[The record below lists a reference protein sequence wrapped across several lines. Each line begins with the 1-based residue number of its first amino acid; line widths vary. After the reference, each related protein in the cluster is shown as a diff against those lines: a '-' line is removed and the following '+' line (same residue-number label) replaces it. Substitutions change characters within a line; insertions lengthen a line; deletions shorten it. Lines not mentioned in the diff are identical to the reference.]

1 MAFGIGTSSRW
12 RRVARRRDSRLL
24 VSALALAV
32 LVPAGLSP
40 VASAQESGLGRP
52 DLPEQRVSK
61 VEKVTG
67 LGAKAARDRVAKD
80 RQANAAQAREAQAQ
94 QRVSWPKGGAATGSI
109 ASGSG
114 IELSPG
120 GLPVTLSRPITKGRA
135 DVSAGGGSA
144 ADARVEVLGRAATDR
159 LGITGVVLTAV
170 AESAGQSVVS
180 VDYSRFASAVGG
192 GWAGRL
198 RLVQLPACALST
210 PEKQSCRKQTPLD
223 SDNDSSKQ
231 TVSAS
236 VALPGVKPTAASL
249 TAENSTTA
257 TVLALTAT
265 AVGSGAS
272 PKGAGDYT
280 ATKLSES
287 ASWQAGASSGSFS
300 WSYGFTLPPA
310 AAGPA
315 PSLGLSYDSGS
326 IDGRTATTNNQGTSV
341 GEGFSVTESY
351 IERTYGTCDD
361 DGHEDV
367 LDRCWKYD
375 NANLVL
381 NGKSTRLVKDDTTGK
396 WRLQGD
402 DASQVT
408 KSTGAVN
415 DDNDGEYWTVVTGD
429 GTKYVF
435 GLNKLDGAGSERTN
449 STWTVPV
456 YGDDTGEPGYSNG
469 SAFADRSV
477 DQAWRWN
484 LDYVVDT
491 HDNAATYWYT
501 AESNYYKKNKATKAD
516 TPYTPGGYLTE
527 IKYGLRKGA
536 LLTDNADGRVTFDY
550 TGRCTS
556 STADCSSL
564 TKDTSEHWPDVPFD
578 AICAK
583 DSTDCT
589 ATAATFFSRK
599 RLTSINTQ
607 SWSAATSTYAPVDS
621 WDFLQEYKDG
631 GDIGDTSD
639 QVLTLKSI
647 TRTGR
652 TGTAIALK
660 PVTFTYQMRENRVD
674 ATDDILPMT
683 RPRISTITSET
694 GAITTVTLSE
704 EEECLRSEVLG
715 AAQDTNTRAC
725 YPQYWNING
734 ASEASV
740 DWFHKYRVL
749 AVSTAD
755 PSGKNEIVEH
765 EYVYSG
771 AAWHYS
777 DESFTPEGERTWS
790 DWRGYRQ
797 VTVYSGA
804 KSTTRSKTI
813 SLYLQG
819 MDGDKQKSGTPR
831 SVTVAALA
839 SPALGIAAFQD
850 SDQFAG
856 QLRQSVTYDGATAIS
871 AKMTEPWSS
880 ETARQSVPGAG
891 DHIARYV
898 RTRATTNY
906 TYLTSTQ
913 KWRSTG
919 NLNAFDAYGMT
930 KATSEYGDMAKGG
943 DETCTRTWYAR
954 NDAAGLTSLVSRVRT
969 VTKSCGVKED
979 ALTLPADTTTR
990 GDVVSDTATVYDSD
1004 TATGWTSTQQPT
1016 KGDATW
1022 TGRATGYPATMVSN
1036 ERHPSGWQRVADT
1049 TYDTL
1054 GRPISVTNAEGKAA
1068 KTAYTPA
1075 DTGPLTKTVATN
1087 VKGHNAVT
1095 FIDPRRGLAERVYD
1109 ANLKKTEQAYDALG
1123 RATEVWQPNRIRGSQ
1138 APNLKFTYN
1147 LSNTTTSSV
1156 ATATLKADGT
1166 TYNTSYTVYD
1176 ALLRPL
1182 QTQSPT
1188 PLGGRLLTDTR
1199 YDTRG
1204 LPYQTYADIF
1214 DKTSTPDGTYTRAE
1228 YGEAPEQTRT
1238 VFDGAGRAISS
1249 TLMVFGVDKWTTTTS
1264 YTGDSTASTAVDG
1277 GNATRTIT
1285 DARGRTVE
1293 TRTYAGEKPDD
1304 TAYGATL
1311 GTPYTSTK
1319 TAYTNDGLQT
1329 SITGPDQAKWTYTY
1343 DLFGRQVSTSDP
1355 DKGTSVTA
1363 YDVLDRAVRATDSRG
1378 QSILTSYD
1386 ELGRV
1391 QGTWSGT
1398 KTDANQL
1405 TGRVYDTVAK
1415 GQLTSS
1421 TRYVGGLGGQAYT
1434 KAVTAYDSMGRAT
1447 TSQLTLPND
1456 DPLVGAGV
1464 PATLEF
1470 STDFGIDGA
1479 VQTTREPAVAGLE
1492 KEPVEYKYNSVGQM
1506 TSSTGYSGYLL
1517 GASYSAIGQTE
1528 QLTLGIGGPEGKDAY
1543 ITNTYEEGTGR
1554 LTDTHVTDQTHPYML
1569 QELKFTQDDAGSVTS
1584 IFDGTTAGG
1593 TAEPDYQCFDYDGYL
1608 RLTEAW
1614 TPKTA
1619 DCSATGRTTANIDGP
1634 ASYWTSYT
1642 YNTAGQRATETNHTT
1657 AGNTTTTSTY
1667 GTSTGQPHPVTSTTG
1682 TKTGTY
1688 TYDTTGN
1695 TRTRPGTQA
1704 TQTLTWNSE
1713 GKLTSTTEPAAGT
1726 KPALGTHYLYDADGE
1741 LLIRRATG
1749 DGDTVLYL
1757 GATEV
1762 RLTAKGTA
1770 KTLTGTRYYTAVGE
1784 TIATRTATAGTPGS
1798 KLTFLAADHHGTSN
1812 LAINATTQS
1821 ITKRYTTPFGS
1832 PRGEPLSGPWP
1843 DDKGFL
1849 GKPQDDTT
1857 GLTHIGARE
1866 YDPAT
1871 GQFISIDPLLEPQ
1884 KPQSLNGYSYA
1895 HNNPV
1900 TQSDP
1905 SGLGVPECHTGALD
1919 HCRNGVPTSE
1929 SEYHSERDSDYS
1941 PADWTVEG
1949 DSATDVDGDG
1959 RITLLPG
1966 ITIPDGWK
1974 KQQQFIETFYGI
1986 LNDLSYSGLD
1996 FYADHEDVLSVASDV
2011 KHALLDACHTT
2022 GCPSKRAYFRNW
2034 AVSNV
2039 VGNIGQGQPRMR
2051 TGRGSGTANCA
2062 QCFLAGTDV
2071 LMADGKTKDIEDIRL
2086 GDEVMAK
2093 DPETGEEGPRAV
2105 TRLIRTEDDKH
2116 FNELTIATDEGTET
2130 LTATHEHPFWSP
2142 SGQGWTKAEDLSP
2155 GSTLLTDAG
2164 TAVTVTA
2171 NRSYSKR
2178 ATTYNLTVDDLHTYY
2193 VLAGQ
2198 TPVLVH
2204 NSNCDPRFSV
2214 DSKGNATDLA
2224 NPGGRVG
2231 VPKLE
2236 GGTLQEVGGRV
2247 WGSGDPSHL
2256 VGTRSPTELRG
2267 LASRG
2272 DAEKLQDF
2280 YQSAALAGKG
2290 GKTAPARVRL
2300 TQEIIDAWR

>member
-12 RRVARRRDSRLL
+12 RRVVRRRESRLL

-52 DLPEQRVSK
+52 DVPEQRVSK

-67 LGAKAARDRVAKD
+67 LGGKAARDRVARD
-80 RQANAAQAREAQAQ
+80 RKANAAQAKEAEAQ

-109 ASGSG
+109 ASGTG
-114 IELSPG
+114 TKLSPG
-120 GLPVTLSRPITKGRA
+120 GLPVTLSQPTVKGHTQA
-135 DVSAGGGSA
+135 SSGGGA
-144 ADARVEVLGRAATDR
+144 AVDARVEVLGREATDR
-159 LGITGVVLTAV
+159 LGITGVVLSAA
-170 AESAGQSVVS
+170 AESAGQSEVS

-198 RLVQLPACALST
+198 RLVLLPACALSN
-210 PEKQSCRKQTPLD
+210 PEKPSCRKQTPLD
-223 SDNDSSKQ
+223 SDNDFNKQ

-236 VALPGVKPTAASL
+236 VALPGVKSTDAPL
-249 TAENSTTA
+249 TVEKSATA
-257 TVLALTAT
+257 TVLALTA
-265 AVGSGAS
+265 AAAGSGES
-272 PKGAGDYT
+272 PKGTGDYT

-287 ASWQAGASSGSFS
+287 SSWQAGGSSGSFT
-300 WSYGFTLPPA
+300 WSYEFTMPPA
-310 AAGPA
+310 AAGPS

-351 IERTYGTCDD
+351 IERSYGSCDD

-367 LDRCWKYD
+367 FDRCWKYD

-408 KSTGAVN
+408 RSTGAVN

-435 GLNKLDGAGSERTN
+435 GQNKLDGAGSERTN

-527 IKYGLRKGA
+527 VKYGLRKGA
-536 LLTDNADGRVTFDY
+536 LFTDNADGRVTFDY

-583 DSTDCT
+583 DSTDCNGGS
-589 ATAATFFSRK
+589 ATFFSRK
-599 RLTSINTQ
+599 RLTGINTQ
-607 SWSAATSTYAPVDS
+607 SWSAATSAYVPVDS

-660 PVTFTYQMRENRVD
+660 PVSFTYQMRENRVD

-694 GAITTVTLSE
+694 GAITTVTLSG
-704 EEECLRSEVLG
+704 EEECVRSEVLG

-749 AVSTAD
+749 AVSAAD
-755 PSGKNEIVEH
+755 PSGKNEMVEH

-771 AAWHYS
+771 AAWHYN
-777 DESFTPEGERTWS
+777 DEPLTPEDERTWS

-804 KSTTRSKTI
+804 KSTTRSKTV

-831 SVTVAALA
+831 SVTVAALP
-839 SPALGIAAFQD
+839 SPALAIGDFKD

-891 DHIARYV
+891 DHVARYV

-906 TYLTSTQ
+906 TYLTGTQ

-930 KATSEYGDMAKGG
+930 TATSDYGDVAKGG

-954 NDAAGLTSLVSRVRT
+954 NDTAGLTTLVSRVRT
-969 VTKSCGVKED
+969 VTKSCGIKED
-979 ALTLPADTTTR
+979 ALALPADTATR
-990 GDVVSDTATVYDSD
+990 GDVVSDAATVYDSA
-1004 TATGWTSTQQPT
+1004 TATGWTPTQQPT

-1036 ERHPSGWQRVADT
+1036 ERPPTGWQRIAGT

-1054 GRPISVTNAEGKAA
+1054 GRPKVVTNAEGRAA
-1068 KTAYTPA
+1068 TTAYTPTDA
-1075 DTGPLTKTVATN
+1075 GPLTKTVATN
-1087 VKGHNAVT
+1087 AKGHNAVT
-1095 FIDPRRGLAERVYD
+1095 FIDSRRGLAERIYD

-1123 RATEVWQPNRIRGSQ
+1123 RVTEVWKPNRIRGTQ
-1138 APNLKFTYN
+1138 DPNLKFTYN

-1166 TYNTSYTVYD
+1166 SYNTSYTVYD

-1182 QTQSPT
+1182 QTQTPT

-1204 LPYQTYADIF
+1204 LAYQTYADIF

-1228 YGEAPEQTRT
+1228 YGEAPKQTKT
-1238 VFDGAGRAISS
+1238 VFDGAERATSS

-1285 DARGRTVE
+1285 DARGRMVE

-1319 TAYTNDGLQT
+1319 TGYTNDGLQT
-1329 SITGPDQAKWTYTY
+1329 SVTGPDQAKWTYTY
-1343 DLFGRQVSTSDP
+1343 DLFGRQVSAADP
-1355 DKGTSVTA
+1355 DKGTSLTA
-1363 YDVLDRAVRATDSRG
+1363 YDVLDRVVKATDSRG
-1378 QSILTSYD
+1378 QSLLTSYD

-1391 QGTWSGT
+1391 QATWSGT
-1398 KTDANQL
+1398 KTDASQL

-1415 GQLTSS
+1415 GQLTST

-1447 TSQLTLPND
+1447 ASQLTLPND
-1456 DPLVGAGV
+1456 DPLVGAGI
-1464 PATLEF
+1464 PSKLEF

-1479 VQTTREPAVAGLE
+1479 VQATREPAVAGLE
-1492 KEPVEYKYNSVGQM
+1492 AETVGYEYNNVGQM
-1506 TSSTGYSGYLL
+1506 TSSTGFTGYLL

-1528 QLTLGIGGPEGKDAY
+1528 QLTLGIGGPEGKNAY
-1543 ITNTYEEGTGR
+1543 ITNKYEEGTGQ

-1569 QELKFTQDDAGSVTS
+1569 QDLKFTQDDAGNVTS

-1619 DCSATGRTTANIDGP
+1619 DCSATGRATANIDGP
-1634 ASYWTSYT
+1634 APYWTSYT
-1642 YNTAGQRATETNHTT
+1642 YNTAGQRTTETNHTT
-1657 AGNTTTTSTY
+1657 AGNTTITSTY
-1667 GTSTGQPHPVTSTTG
+1667 GTATGQPHPITGTTG
-1682 TKTGTY
+1682 AKTGTY
-1688 TYDTTGN
+1688 TYDTAGN
-1695 TRTRPGTQA
+1695 TRTRPGTQG

-1713 GKLTSTTEPAAGT
+1713 GKLAATTEPAAGS
-1726 KPALGTHYLYDADGE
+1726 KPALKTDYLYDSDGE

-1762 RLTAKGTA
+1762 RLTTKGTA
-1770 KTLTGTRYYTAVGE
+1770 RTVVGTRYYSAVGQA
-1784 TIATRTATAGTPGS
+1784 IAVRTATAGTAGS
-1798 KLTFLAADHHGTSN
+1798 KLTFLAADHHGTSS
-1812 LAINATTQS
+1812 LAIDSITQATTR
-1821 ITKRYTTPFGS
+1821 RYSTPFGS
-1832 PRGEPLSGPWP
+1832 PRGTEPTTWP
-1843 DDKGFL
+1843 DDKAFL
-1849 GKPQDDTT
+1849 GKPADKST

-1866 YDPAT
+1866 YDPGI
-1871 GQFISIDPLLEPQ
+1871 GQFISVDPILAPENH
-1884 KPQSLNGYSYA
+1884 QSLNGYSYA
-1895 HNNPV
+1895 DNTPV
-1900 TQSDP
+1900 TASDP
-1905 SGLGVPECHTGALD
+1905 TGLMAQANRSGGHSDNCYTGNMSASCD
-1919 HCRNGVPTSE
+1919 GIGGNNMGTTSDKV
-1929 SEYHSERDSDYS
+1929 DSGGS
-1941 PADWTVEG
+1941 G
-1949 DSATDVDGDG
+1949 ATAS
-1959 RITLLPG
+1959 T
-1966 ITIPDGWK
+1966 
-1974 KQQQFIETFYGI
+1974 E
-1986 LNDLSYSGLD
+1986 ND
-1996 FYADHEDVLSVASDV
+1996 
-2011 KHALLDACHTT
+2011 
-2022 GCPSKRAYFRNW
+2022 
-2034 AVSNV
+2034 
-2039 VGNIGQGQPRMR
+2039 
-2051 TGRGSGTANCA
+2051 RGSGYGTY
-2062 QCFLAGTDV
+2062 LTYVAG
-2071 LMADGKTKDIEDIRL
+2071 AKDIPVCFVCLI
-2086 GDEVMAK
+2086 GAAPVV
-2093 DPETGEEGPRAV
+2093 GP
-2105 TRLIRTEDDKH
+2105 
-2116 FNELTIATDEGTET
+2116 
-2130 LTATHEHPFWSP
+2130 
-2142 SGQGWTKAEDLSP
+2142 LSP
-2155 GSTLLTDAG
+2155 RVGMQNYCASAPIDTVCNPEDAELGGGGVGFRELAAKWALGKLEWHDEYGEDSELAREIMMTDATAEQRDVIRSMYYNLGIVKGKVAKSISNDGIWSQLQKDLKPLVTGDHNLATVGLGSYTTEYEVLRASPKGLQVRMTVRNSMTVSSFARPVIGYG
-2164 TAVTVTA
+2164 TTREKIVQRYLDNDGIIAFEGA
-2171 NRSYSKR
+2171 ARSYGLEVTFR
-2178 ATTYNLTVDDLHTYY
+2178 TVIYRRGY
-2193 VLAGQ
+2193 
-2198 TPVLVH
+2198 
-2204 NSNCDPRFSV
+2204 
-2214 DSKGNATDLA
+2214 
-2224 NPGGRVG
+2224 
-2231 VPKLE
+2231 
-2236 GGTLQEVGGRV
+2236 
-2247 WGSGDPSHL
+2247 
-2256 VGTRSPTELRG
+2256 RG
-2267 LASRG
+2267 L
-2272 DAEKLQDF
+2272 
-2280 YQSAALAGKG
+2280 G
-2290 GKTAPARVRL
+2290 G
-2300 TQEIIDAWR
+2300 

>member
-80 RQANAAQAREAQAQ
+80 RKTNAAQAKEAQAQ
-94 QRVSWPKGGAATGSI
+94 QRVSWPKGGAATGRI
-109 ASGSG
+109 ASGAST
-114 IELSPG
+114 ELSPG

-144 ADARVEVLGRAATDR
+144 VDARVEVLDRAATDR

-170 AESAGQSVVS
+170 AESAGQSEVS

-210 PEKQSCRKQTPLD
+210 PEKPSCRKQTPLD
-223 SDNDSSKQ
+223 SHNDFGKH
-231 TVSAS
+231 TVSAP
-236 VALPGVKPTAASL
+236 VALPGAKPTAAPL
-249 TAENSTTA
+249 MAANSATA

-265 AVGSGAS
+265 AAGSGAS

-287 ASWQAGASSGSFS
+287 SSWQAGGSSGSFI

-351 IERTYGTCDD
+351 IERSYGSCDD

-367 LDRCWKYD
+367 FDRCWKYD

-408 KSTGAVN
+408 RSTGAAN
-415 DDNDGEYWTVVTGD
+415 GDNDGEYWTVVTGD

-435 GLNKLDGAGSERTN
+435 GQNKLDGADSERTN

-516 TPYTPGGYLTE
+516 TRYTPGGYLTE

-536 LLTDNADGRVTFDY
+536 LFTDNADGRVTFDY
-550 TGRCTS
+550 AGRCTS

-583 DSTDCT
+583 DSTDCNGT
-589 ATAATFFSRK
+589 SATFFSRK
-599 RLTSINTQ
+599 RLTGINTQ
-607 SWSAATSTYAPVDS
+607 SWSAATSTYVPVDS

-652 TGTAIALK
+652 TGTAITLK

-674 ATDDILPMT
+674 ATDDILPLT
-683 RPRISTITSET
+683 RPRISTIISET
-694 GAITTVTLSE
+694 GAITEVTLSK

-715 AAQDTNTRAC
+715 AAQDTNTRPC

-749 AVSTAD
+749 AVSAAD
-755 PSGKNEIVEH
+755 PSGKNEMVEH

-771 AAWHYS
+771 AAWHYN
-777 DESFTPEGERTWS
+777 DEPLTPEDERTWS

-804 KSTTRSKTI
+804 KSTTRSKTV

-819 MDGDKQKSGTPR
+819 MDGDKRKSGTPT

-839 SPALGIAAFQD
+839 SPALGIAAIQD

-871 AKMTEPWSS
+871 AKMTDPWSS
-880 ETARQSVPGAG
+880 ETARQSVPSAG
-891 DHIARYV
+891 DRIARYV

-906 TYLTSTQ
+906 TYLTSTK
-913 KWRSTG
+913 KWLSTG
-919 NLNAFDAYGMT
+919 NANSFDAYGMT
-930 KATSEYGDMAKGG
+930 QATSDYGDMDKGG

-969 VTKSCGVKED
+969 VTKSCGIKED
-979 ALTLPADTTTR
+979 ALALPANTAAR
-990 GDVVSDTATVYDSD
+990 GDVVSDAATVYDSA
-1004 TATGWTSTQQPT
+1004 TATGWSATQQPA
-1016 KGDATW
+1016 KGEATW
-1022 TGRATGYPATMVSN
+1022 IGRATGYPAAMVSN
-1036 ERHPSGWQRVADT
+1036 ERPPTGWQRVAGT

-1054 GRPISVTNAEGKAA
+1054 GRPKAVTNAEGKTAT
-1068 KTAYTPA
+1068 TAYTPTDA
-1075 DTGPLTKTVATN
+1075 GPLTKTVATN
-1087 VKGHNAVT
+1087 AKGHNAVT
-1095 FIDPRRGLAERVYD
+1095 FIDPRRGLAERIYD

-1123 RATEVWQPNRIRGSQ
+1123 RVTEVWQPNRIRGTQ
-1138 APNLKFTYN
+1138 DPNLKFTYS

-1156 ATATLKADGT
+1156 ATSTLKGDGT
-1166 TYNTSYTVYD
+1166 SYNTSYTVYD

-1204 LPYQTYADIF
+1204 LADQTYADIF
-1214 DKTSTPDGTYTRAE
+1214 DKISTPDGAYTRAE
-1228 YGEAPEQTRT
+1228 YGEAPKQTKT
-1238 VFDGAGRAISS
+1238 VFDGAERATSS
-1249 TLMVFGVDKWTTTTS
+1249 TLLVFGVDKWTTSTS
-1264 YTGDSTASTAVDG
+1264 YTGDSTASTSVDG

-1304 TAYGATL
+1304 TAFGATL

-1329 SITGPDQAKWTYTY
+1329 SVTGPDQAKWTYTY
-1343 DLFGRQVSTSDP
+1343 DLFGRQVSTNDP

-1363 YDVLDRAVRATDSRG
+1363 YDALDRAVKATDSRG
-1378 QSILTSYD
+1378 QTLLTSYD

-1421 TRYVGGLGGQAYT
+1421 TRYVGGLSGQAYT
-1434 KAVTAYDSMGRAT
+1434 KAVTAYDSMGQAT
-1447 TSQLTLPND
+1447 ASQLTLPHD

-1506 TSSTGYSGYLL
+1506 TSSAGYTDYLL
-1517 GASYSAIGQTE
+1517 GASYSATSQTE
-1528 QLTLGIGGPEGKDAY
+1528 QLTLGIGGPEGKNAY
-1543 ITNTYEEGTGR
+1543 ISNTYEEGTGR
-1554 LTDTHVTDQTHPYML
+1554 LTGTHVTDQTHSYML
-1569 QELKFTQDDAGSVTS
+1569 QELKFTQDDAGNVTS

-1619 DCSATGRTTANIDGP
+1619 DCSATGRTTANIDGQAP
-1634 ASYWTSYT
+1634 YWTSYT
-1642 YNTAGQRATETNHTT
+1642 YNTAGQRTTETNHTT
-1657 AGNTTTTSTY
+1657 AGNTTTSTTY
-1667 GTSTGQPHPVTSTTG
+1667 GTATGQPHPVTSTTG
-1682 TKTGTY
+1682 AKTNTY
-1688 TYDTTGN
+1688 TYDTAGN
-1695 TRTRPGTQA
+1695 TRTRPGTQG
-1704 TQTLTWNSE
+1704 TQTLTWNAE
-1713 GKLTSTTEPAAGT
+1713 GKLATTTEPAAGS
-1726 KPALGTHYLYDADGE
+1726 KPALKTDYLYDSDGE

-1749 DGDTVLYL
+1749 NGDTVLYL

-1762 RLTAKGTA
+1762 RLTTTGTA
-1770 KTLTGTRYYTAVGE
+1770 KTVTGTRYYSAAGQAIAV
-1784 TIATRTATAGTPGS
+1784 RTATLGTAGS
-1798 KLTFLAADHHGTSN
+1798 ELAFLAADHHGTSS
-1812 LAINATTQS
+1812 LAIDS
-1821 ITKRYTTPFGS
+1821 ITQAITRRYSTPFGS
-1832 PRGEPLSGPWP
+1832 PRGTEPTTWP
-1843 DDKGFL
+1843 DDKAFL
-1849 GKPQDDTT
+1849 GKPADKST

-1866 YDPAT
+1866 YDPGI
-1871 GQFISIDPLLEPQ
+1871 GQFISVDPILAPENH
-1884 KPQSLNGYSYA
+1884 QSLNGYSYA
-1895 HNNPV
+1895 DNTPV
-1900 TQSDP
+1900 TASDP
-1905 SGLGVPECHTGALD
+1905 TGLMRRHDSSGGAD
-1919 HCRNGVPTSE
+1919 PGSDNCYAGNMSASCDGIGGNNMGTS
-1929 SEYHSERDSDYS
+1929 SDS
-1941 PADWTVEG
+1941 G
-1949 DSATDVDGDG
+1949 G
-1959 RITLLPG
+1959 
-1966 ITIPDGWK
+1966 
-1974 KQQQFIETFYGI
+1974 
-1986 LNDLSYSGLD
+1986 
-1996 FYADHEDVLSVASDV
+1996 SD
-2011 KHALLDACHTT
+2011 
-2022 GCPSKRAYFRNW
+2022 
-2034 AVSNV
+2034 
-2039 VGNIGQGQPRMR
+2039 
-2051 TGRGSGTANCA
+2051 GSGTTTSATTGGGSGSGTYLTYIAGAKNIPVCFVCLIGAAPVVGPLTPRVGMQNFCA
-2062 QCFLAGTDV
+2062 SDPINPACNPEDAVLGGGSDGFRELAAKWLLGALPPSGRYGEDSEIARE
-2071 LMADGKTKDIEDIRL
+2071 LM
-2086 GDEVMAK
+2086 M
-2093 DPETGEEGPRAV
+2093 
-2105 TRLIRTEDDKH
+2105 
-2116 FNELTIATDEGTET
+2116 TDETARQRDVISSRYYNEGIVTDKIAKSISNDGIFSQLRKDVKPLVTGDHNLATVGLGSYTTEYEV
-2130 LTATHEHPFWSP
+2130 LRASP
-2142 SGQGWTKAEDLSP
+2142 KGLQVRMTVKNNMTISSFLRPALGYETSRARFVERGWDQNGYQNQFGKAYGME
-2155 GSTLLTDAG
+2155 
-2164 TAVTVTA
+2164 VTF
-2171 NRSYSKR
+2171 R
-2178 ATTYNLTVDDLHTYY
+2178 TVIYRHGY
-2193 VLAGQ
+2193 
-2198 TPVLVH
+2198 
-2204 NSNCDPRFSV
+2204 
-2214 DSKGNATDLA
+2214 
-2224 NPGGRVG
+2224 
-2231 VPKLE
+2231 
-2236 GGTLQEVGGRV
+2236 
-2247 WGSGDPSHL
+2247 
-2256 VGTRSPTELRG
+2256 RG
-2267 LASRG
+2267 L
-2272 DAEKLQDF
+2272 
-2280 YQSAALAGKG
+2280 G
-2290 GKTAPARVRL
+2290 G
-2300 TQEIIDAWR
+2300 